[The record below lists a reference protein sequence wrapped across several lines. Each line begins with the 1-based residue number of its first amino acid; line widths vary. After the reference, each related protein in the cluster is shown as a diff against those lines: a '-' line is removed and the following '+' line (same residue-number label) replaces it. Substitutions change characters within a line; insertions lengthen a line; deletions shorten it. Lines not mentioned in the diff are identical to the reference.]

1 MSALIP
7 ENGPA
12 ASPHR
17 KPKTENRK
25 LFIGPAGWDYPDWQ
39 GVVYP
44 PGLKGADRL
53 TFLASRFA
61 AVEINV
67 TFYRPIPAD
76 YARRWL
82 AAVADFPDFR
92 FTAKVWQVFTHERR
106 LPAPE
111 LAQFREGLTPLLT
124 GGKLGVLLA
133 QFPYS
138 FHNTEE
144 NRAYLLK
151 LKAALQKFP
160 LAVEVRHRSW
170 QQRAVREFLEEA
182 GLDFCNI
189 DQPMVSYPM
198 GATRWVTGSRGY
210 LRCHGRRKDAWFEFG
225 DDRGARYDYLYSP
238 EELEDLAART
248 RELVVKAA
256 ETYVIFNNHPAGQAV
271 ANALELAYLLNP
283 GRPLPVPPG
292 LLAAFPRLAKTVMG
306 EKDGEGESG

>member
-1 MSALIP
+1 MPATIP
-7 ENGPA
+7 PETA
-12 ASPHR
+12 
-17 KPKTENRK
+17 NRK
-25 LFIGPAGWDYPDWQ
+25 LYIGPAGWDYPDWQ

-44 PGLKGADRL
+44 PGLKGTGRL
-53 TFLASRFA
+53 TFLATRFT

-67 TFYRPIPAD
+67 TFYRPIPPD

-92 FTAKVWQVFTHERR
+92 FTAKLWQVFTHARR
-106 LPAPE
+106 LPEAE
-111 LAQFREGLTPLLT
+111 LQQFQESLEPMLAE
-124 GGKLGVLLA
+124 GKLGALLA

-144 NRAYLLK
+144 NRGYLVR
-151 LKAALQKFP
+151 LKAALQKYP

-170 QQRAVREFLEEA
+170 QQRAVREFLEAA
-182 GLDFCNI
+182 GLSFCNI

-210 LRCHGRRKDAWFEFG
+210 LRCHGRRQETWFEFG
-225 DDRGARYDYLYSP
+225 EDRGARYDYLYSP

-271 ANALELAYLLNP
+271 ANALELAHILRP

-292 LLAAFPRLAKTVMG
+292 LLAAFPRLKELVVG
-306 EKDGEGESG
+306 GGG

>member
-1 MSALIP
+1 MSATIQP
-7 ENGPA
+7 NP
-12 ASPHR
+12 PN
-17 KPKTENRK
+17 PK
-25 LFIGPAGWDYPDWQ
+25 LCIGPAGWDYPDWQ

-53 TFLASRFA
+53 TFLATLFTA
-61 AVEINV
+61 MEINV

-82 AAVADFPDFR
+82 AAVDQNPDFR

-106 LPAPE
+106 LPAAD
-111 LAQFREGLTPLLT
+111 LAQFQAGLTPLLYA
-124 GGKLGVLLA
+124 GKLGVLLA

-144 NRAYLLK
+144 NRAYLVQ

-170 QQRAVREFLEEA
+170 QQRAVREFLAEV

-198 GATRWVTGSRGY
+198 GATRWVTGTRGY
-210 LRCHGRRKDAWFEFG
+210 LRCHGRRQDTWFEFG

-238 EELEDLAART
+238 EELEDLANRT
-248 RELVVKAA
+248 RELEAKAR

-271 ANALELAYLLNP
+271 ANALELISLLQP
-283 GRPLPVPPG
+283 GHKISPPPG
-292 LLAAFPRLAKTVMG
+292 LLTAFPRLAKRF
-306 EKDGEGESG
+306 

>member
-1 MSALIP
+1 MSAAIQP
-7 ENGPA
+7 NP
-12 ASPHR
+12 PN
-17 KPKTENRK
+17 PK
-25 LFIGPAGWDYPDWQ
+25 LCIGPAGWDYPDWQ

-53 TFLASRFA
+53 TFLATLFTA
-61 AVEINV
+61 MEINV

-82 AAVADFPDFR
+82 AAVDQNPDFR

-106 LPAPE
+106 LPAAD
-111 LAQFREGLTPLLT
+111 LAQFQAGLTPLLYA
-124 GGKLGVLLA
+124 GKLGVLLA

-144 NRAYLLK
+144 NRAYLVQ

-170 QQRAVREFLEEA
+170 QQRAVREFLAEV

-198 GATRWVTGSRGY
+198 GATRWVTGTRGY
-210 LRCHGRRKDAWFEFG
+210 LRCHGRRQDTWFEFG

-238 EELEDLAART
+238 EELEDLANRT
-248 RELVVKAA
+248 RELEAKAR

-271 ANALELAYLLNP
+271 ANALELISLLQP
-283 GRPLPVPPG
+283 GHKISPPPG
-292 LLAAFPRLAKTVMG
+292 LLTAFPRLAKRF
-306 EKDGEGESG
+306 

>member
-1 MSALIP
+1 VA
-7 ENGPA
+7 PA
-12 ASPHR
+12 TP
-17 KPKTENRK
+17 PNTENRK
-25 LFIGPAGWDYPDWQ
+25 LYIGPAGWDYPDWQ

-44 PGLKGADRL
+44 PGLKGTDRL
-53 TFLASRFA
+53 TFLATLFA

-67 TFYRPIPAD
+67 TFYRPINPD

-82 AAVADFPDFR
+82 AAVAEASDFR
-92 FTAKVWQVFTHERR
+92 FTAKLWQVFTHERR
-106 LPAPE
+106 LPEAE
-111 LAQFREGLTPLLT
+111 LVQFREGLEPMLAA
-124 GGKLGVLLA
+124 GKLGALLA

-144 NRAYLLK
+144 NRAYLVQ
-151 LKAALQKFP
+151 LKAALQEFP

-170 QQRAVREFLEEA
+170 QQRPVREFLEAA
-182 GLDFCNI
+182 GLTFCNI

-256 ETYVIFNNHPAGQAV
+256 ETYVIFNNHPGGQAV
-271 ANALELAYLLNP
+271 VNALELAHILRP
-283 GRPLPVPPG
+283 GRRLLVPPG
-292 LLAAFPRLAKTVMG
+292 LLAAFPRLG
-306 EKDGEGESG
+306 ELVVGGGG

>member
-1 MSALIP
+1 MSVLIS

-17 KPKTENRK
+17 TPNLENPK
-25 LFIGPAGWDYPDWQ
+25 LYIGPAGWDYPDWQ
-39 GVVYP
+39 GVVYS
-44 PGLKGADRL
+44 PGLKGAHRL
-53 TFLASRFA
+53 TFLATLFG

-82 AAVADFPDFR
+82 AAVAAAPDFR
-92 FTAKVWQVFTHERR
+92 FTAKVWQIFTHARR
-106 LPAPE
+106 LPEAE
-111 LAQFREGLTPLLT
+111 LAQFQEGLEPLRAA
-124 GGKLGVLLA
+124 GKLGVLLA

-138 FHNTEE
+138 FHNNEE

-151 LKAALQKFP
+151 LQAALPNFP

-170 QQRAVREFLEEA
+170 QQRAVREFLEDT

-189 DQPMVSYPM
+189 DQPLVSYPM
-198 GATRWVTGSRGY
+198 GATRWVTGTRGY

-238 EELEDLAART
+238 EELEDLAARAW
-248 RELVVKAA
+248 ELLEKAR
-256 ETYVIFNNHPAGQAV
+256 ETYVIFNNHPGGQAV
-271 ANALELAYLLNP
+271 ANALELTHRLNP
-283 GRPLPVPPG
+283 GRRRPAPPG
-292 LLAAFPRLAKTVMG
+292 LITAFPRLAASVFPG
-306 EKDGEGESG
+306 HG

>member
-1 MSALIP
+1 MPI
-7 ENGPA
+7 
-12 ASPHR
+12 HQ

-25 LFIGPAGWDYPDWQ
+25 LYLGPAGWDYPDWQ

-44 PGLKGADRL
+44 PGLKGPDRL
-53 TFLASRFA
+53 TFLATLFTA
-61 AVEINV
+61 IEINV

-82 AAVADFPDFR
+82 AAVDQNPDFR

-106 LPAPE
+106 LAAPD
-111 LAQFREGLTPLLT
+111 LAQFQAGLTPLLYA
-124 GGKLGVLLA
+124 GKLGVLLA

-144 NRAYLLK
+144 NRAYLVQ

-170 QQRAVREFLEEA
+170 QQRAVREFLAEV

-198 GATRWVTGSRGY
+198 GATRWVTGTRGY
-210 LRCHGRRKDAWFEFG
+210 LRCHGRRQDTWFEFG

-238 EELEDLAART
+238 EKLEDLAART
-248 RELVVKAA
+248 RELEAKAR

-271 ANALELAYLLNP
+271 ANALELISLLQP
-283 GRPLPVPPG
+283 SHKISPPPG
-292 LLAAFPRLAKTVMG
+292 LIAAFPRLAQTTLNSK
-306 EKDGEGESG
+306 E

>member
-1 MSALIP
+1 MSAANQSTP
-7 ENGPA
+7 RN
-12 ASPHR
+12 
-17 KPKTENRK
+17 PK
-25 LFIGPAGWDYPDWQ
+25 LCIGPAGWDYPDWQ

-44 PGLKGADRL
+44 PGLKGTDRL
-53 TFLASRFA
+53 TFLATMFS

-82 AAVADFPDFR
+82 AAVADFPDFH
-92 FTAKVWQVFTHERR
+92 FTAKVWQGFTHTRQLE
-106 LPAPE
+106 AD
-111 LAQFREGLTPLLT
+111 LAQFQAGLAPLLYA
-124 GGKLGVLLA
+124 GKLGTLLA

-144 NRAYLLK
+144 NRAYLVQ
-151 LKAALQKFP
+151 LKAALQDFP

-170 QQRAVREFLEEA
+170 QQRAVREFLELA
-182 GLDFCNI
+182 GLNFCNI

-198 GATRWVTGSRGY
+198 GATRWVTGPRGY
-210 LRCHGRRKDAWFEFG
+210 LRCHGRRRDAWFEFG

-248 RELVVKAA
+248 RELIVKAR

-271 ANALELAYLLNP
+271 ANALELIHLLQP
-283 GRPLPVPPG
+283 GHKVSPPPG
-292 LLAAFPRLAKTVMG
+292 LLTAFPRLSETVLNSRG
-306 EKDGEGESG
+306 

>member
-1 MSALIP
+1 M
-7 ENGPA
+7 PA
-12 ASPHR
+12 ITPLPTAPR
-17 KPKTENRK
+17 N

-53 TFLASRFA
+53 TSLAAWFSV
-61 AVEINV
+61 VEINV

-92 FTAKVWQVFTHERR
+92 FTAKVWQGFTHARQ
-106 LPAPE
+106 LGAAD
-111 LAQFREGLTPLLT
+111 LAQFQAGLAPLLAA
-124 GGKLGVLLA
+124 GKLGVLLA

-151 LKAALQKFP
+151 LKAALPEFP

-170 QQRAVREFLEEA
+170 QQRAVREFLELA

-198 GATRWVTGSRGY
+198 GATRWVTGPRGY
-210 LRCHGRRKDAWFEFG
+210 LRCHGRRQDAWFEFG

-238 EELEDLAART
+238 EELEDLAARA
-248 RELVVKAA
+248 RELAAKAR
-256 ETYVIFNNHPAGQAV
+256 ETYVIFNNHPAGQAA
-271 ANALELAYLLNP
+271 ANALELINLLQP
-283 GRPLPVPPG
+283 GRKVNPPPG
-292 LLAAFPRLAKTVMG
+292 LLSAFPRLAKTVLIP
-306 EKDGEGESG
+306 